1 MHILPLVIATMF
13 FSLAPMAQDSSA
25 GGSFDSEFEV
35 VADNCK
41 GEGLKLGKG
50 TVKVSENGKQVNVK
64 IPELPTL
71 SGRTGRKG
79 KIRAEATA
87 PTKTPGLSARYG
99 LNARITSD
107 ALQGV
112 FVAEYFRASKPQCTQ
127 SFSITGK
134 RSRP

>member
-1 MHILPLVIATMF
+1 MF
-13 FSLAPMAQDSSA
+13 FSLAPMAQDTSA
-25 GGSFDSEFEV
+25 AGSFDSEFEV

-41 GEGLKLGKG
+41 GEGLKLGKALVEV
-50 TVKVSENGKQVNVK
+50 TESGKQVNVK

-87 PTKTPGLSARYG
+87 PTKTPGLSARFG
-99 LNARITSD
+99 VNARISSD
-107 ALQGV
+107 TLQGV
-112 FVAEYFRASKPQCTQ
+112 FVAEYFRADKPQCTQ

-134 RSRP
+134 RSKR

>member
-1 MHILPLVIATMF
+1 MHILPALIATMF
-13 FSLAPMAQDSSA
+13 FSLAPMAQSVA

-41 GEGLKLGKG
+41 GEGLKLSKAI
-50 TVKVSENGKQVNVK
+50 VNVSESGRQVNVR

-79 KIRAEATA
+79 KIRAEASA

-99 LNARITSD
+99 LNARISGD
-107 ALQGV
+107 KLQGV
-112 FVAEYFRASKPQCTQ
+112 FVAEYFRADKPQCTQ
-127 SFSITGK
+127 SFSLSGK
-134 RSRP
+134 RSSP